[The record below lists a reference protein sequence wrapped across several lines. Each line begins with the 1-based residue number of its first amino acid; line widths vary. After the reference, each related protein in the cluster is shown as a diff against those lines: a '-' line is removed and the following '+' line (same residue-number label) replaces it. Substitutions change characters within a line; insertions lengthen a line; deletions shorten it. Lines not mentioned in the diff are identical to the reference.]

1 MIGLATFTVLVL
13 PALAAAQPDGATT
26 QPAAKRPPLT
36 TQRAVE
42 VATAFSEHLVAGQY
56 DAATKPFTQRMR
68 SGLDARKLRQTWLG
82 LAKQLGPFDR
92 FEAPRHERLNESIRV
107 TFPAHWKNATLDM
120 QVVISRAGRIEGLW
134 FRPSATTQPYQ
145 PPAYVHAHRYAERSV
160 DIGREPWRLKGRLS
174 VPHDRSLKPAVVLV
188 HGSGPHDMDETIG
201 PNRPFRDLA
210 GGLASA
216 GIVVL
221 RYDKRTHAHGAKM
234 GPEHINVRSEVIED
248 ALAAIECVRTQPGVD
263 PSRVYIVGHSLGGC
277 LAPVIA
283 RDAPELAG
291 FVSLSGTLRSMREV
305 IVDQLEY
312 IAGLDA
318 TPAEQRA
325 ELRSEIERIRSQAQ
339 SRPATILGAPVEY
352 WDDLDAHL
360 GETGAAAAREFAGR
374 ILVVGGG
381 RDYQI
386 TRKDFDRWRAA
397 LADRPN
403 TTFRWF
409 SKLNHLYAAGEG
421 MATPAEY
428 GESRPVDE
436 SAVSAIAEWIMA
448 GHVD

>member
-1 MIGLATFTVLVL
+1 MIQAATLTAFLL
-13 PALAAAQPDGATT
+13 PVLAAAQPARAMTP
-26 QPAAKRPPLT
+26 PAEKPPLT

-42 VATAFSEHLVAGQY
+42 IATTFSEQLQAGQY
-56 DAATKPFTQRMR
+56 EAATGPFTRRMR
-68 SGLDARKLRQTWLG
+68 SGLSAAKLRQTWLG
-82 LAKQLGPFDR
+82 LAKQLGAFERFDP
-92 FEAPRHERLNESIRV
+92 PRHERVGESIRM

-145 PPAYVHAHRYAERSV
+145 PPSYVVADRFAERSV
-160 DIGREPWRLKGRLS
+160 EIGDEPWRLKGRLS

-221 RYDKRTHAHGAKM
+221 RYDKRTHAHGTKM

-248 ALAAIECVRTQPGVD
+248 ALAAIEFVRGQPGVD
-263 PSRVYIVGHSLGGC
+263 PSRVYLVGHSLGGC
-277 LAPVIA
+277 LAPAIA
-283 RDAPELAG
+283 REAPRLAG
-291 FVSLSGTLRSMREV
+291 FVSLSGTLRSMRDV
-305 IVDQLEY
+305 IIDQLEY
-312 IAGLDA
+312 ISGLES

-325 ELRSEIERIRSQAQ
+325 ELRSEIQRVRSGAK
-339 SRPATILGAPVEY
+339 SRPATMLGAPVEY

-374 ILVVGGG
+374 ILVMGGG

-397 LADRPN
+397 LADRPD

-409 SKLNHLYAAGEG
+409 PNLNHVYAAGEG

-428 GESRPVDE
+428 GELRPVDG